1 MRMLLKLAWVELKLF
16 VREPITMAFAFA
28 LPLIILFVMGG
39 VFKNNPDPDVY
50 RGVGPMDYYTPAY
63 VGLVI
68 CSIGVVALP
77 LHFTSYRER
86 GVLRRLRASPLPLW
100 TVFGSQIIV
109 SFVVALIGSIL
120 LTVVSKLAFDAAMPE
135 SPVLVLAAF
144 IASVI
149 SFSAVGILLGAVLPT
164 ARAAQGL
171 GLILFMVMMMLSG
184 AAAPPEVLTDPM
196 RYIGDATPLKHVILL
211 IQDAWLGTPWN
222 WVTFSIVAGIAVVA
236 SLLSLR
242 FFRWE

>member
-1 MRMLLKLAWVELKLF
+1 MLLKLAWVELKLF
-16 VREPITMAFAFA
+16 AREPISMAFAFA
-28 LPLIILFVMGG
+28 LPLIFLFVMGG
-39 VFKNNPDPDVY
+39 VFKNSPDPDVY
-50 RGVGPMDYYTPAY
+50 RGVGAMDYYTPAY

-77 LHFTSYRER
+77 LHFTGYRER

-100 TVFGSQIIV
+100 TVFGSQVIV
-109 SFVVALIGSIL
+109 SFVVALVGSVIL
-120 LTVVSKLAFDAAMPE
+120 TLVSWLAYDAVMPR
-135 SPVLVLAAF
+135 SPLLVLAAF
-144 IASVI
+144 VVSVI
-149 SFSAVGILLGAVLPT
+149 SFSAFGTLLGSVLPT

-171 GLILFMVMMMLSG
+171 GLILFIVMMILSG
-184 AAAPPEVLTDPM
+184 GGPPPEVMTDPM
-196 RYIGDATPLKHVILL
+196 RYIGDATPLKYVILL

-222 WVTFSIVAGIAVVA
+222 WVTFSVVAGVAVAA